1 MYTIKLV
8 ETNEKWDC
16 SSVVMHQKIIVSG
29 IFIFGKTTENN
40 FVQLN
45 VETAKL

>member
-1 MYTIKLV
+1 MKLV

-29 IFIFGKTTENN
+29 IFGKTAENN
-40 FVQLN
+40 FAQLN
-45 VETAKL
+45 AETAKL

>member
-1 MYTIKLV
+1 MKLV

-16 SSVVMHQKIIVSG
+16 SLVVMHQTIIVSG
-29 IFIFGKTTENN
+29 IFIVGKNAENN